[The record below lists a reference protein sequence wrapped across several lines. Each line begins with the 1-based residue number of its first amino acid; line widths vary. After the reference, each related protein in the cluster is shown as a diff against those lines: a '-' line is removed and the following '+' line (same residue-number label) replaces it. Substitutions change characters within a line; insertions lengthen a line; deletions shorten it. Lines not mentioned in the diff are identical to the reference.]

1 MHPPGP
7 PPPSPWDPPGAPPGP
22 PPALAGEA
30 AAPVAEGEREVVV
43 DALRAVALLG
53 IVVVNVAAYRRGVG
67 PTLSAAGGPFG
78 GEVSPLTVV
87 LAGLTEGRFYPLF
100 SFLFGWGF
108 AVQDARSRMR
118 GRSVTGPWLRR
129 CGALLVLGL
138 LHGLLLFDGDILVT
152 YALVGAP
159 LLLVRKVP
167 AGWLAAIG
175 AALVLLQSLF
185 TTALV
190 ALSALVVA
198 GDPEPLARIRADGRA
213 DLARDAA
220 TFADGSFLD
229 VVRHRA
235 GELALDVP
243 LGLFTVGGTVAGMM
257 VLGMAVQRVGW
268 VDPRR
273 WPAWLRVGLLP
284 AWLVGLGLSVLGAWL
299 EGSIV
304 LGTDDPGA
312 AALGWLGYSLLGP
325 LVALG
330 WAGAIVLAAEVGPLR
345 RVLVAIAP
353 AGRMSLT
360 LYLSQSLVASLVF
373 NGYGLGVGE
382 DVGIGGAVLLVVALW
397 IVQVGVAVLW
407 FRWFAMGPVE
417 ALTRAV
423 AYLRWPALRRRR

>member
-1 MHPPGP
+1 M
-7 PPPSPWDPPGAPPGP
+7 
-22 PPALAGEA
+22 
-30 AAPVAEGEREVVV
+30 AESEREVVV

-67 PTLSAAGGPFG
+67 PTLSAAGGAIG
-78 GEVSPLTVV
+78 GEVSPLTVG
-87 LAGLTEGRFYPLF
+87 LAGLLEGRFYPLF

-108 AVQDARSRMR
+108 AVQDARSRLR
-118 GRSVTGPWLRR
+118 GRSVVGPWLRR
-129 CGALLVLGL
+129 CGVLLVLGL

-152 YALVGAP
+152 YALIGVP
-159 LLLVRKVP
+159 LLLLRKVP
-167 AGWLAAIG
+167 AGVLAGIG
-175 AALVLLQSLF
+175 AMLVVVQALL

-190 ALSALVVA
+190 SLSAWAVA
-198 GDPEPLARIRADGRA
+198 VDSGSLAEVRADGRRR
-213 DLARDAA
+213 LAEDAA
-220 TFADGSFLD
+220 TFSDGSFLE

-235 GELALDVP
+235 VDLALDVP

-273 WPAWLRVGLLP
+273 WPGWLRRGLVP

-304 LGTDDPGA
+304 LGTDDPGE

-330 WAGAIVLAAEVGPLR
+330 WAGAIVLAGEVPALR
-345 RVLVAIAP
+345 RGLVAIAP

-373 NGYGLGVGE
+373 NGYGLGLGD

-397 IVQVGVAVLW
+397 AVQVGVAVLW
-407 FRWFAMGPVE
+407 FRWFTMGPVE

-423 AYLRWPALRRRR
+423 AYLRWPAVRRHG